1 MLGCNLLFHLLSPKW
16 VNYVAKS
23 QIQFLAA
30 TFHLLSPRLVVYAA
44 VSLNHNVGSNLI
56 LLPPESEAE
65 GLRSDLCQTLSWF
78 QHVTRHDRLSKN
90 ILQDVLEGGQ
100 CHSWQRKCWMDIKE
114 WTSLLMPEVLTKA
127 SCRKRLEENLPIH
140 PSCLPDD
147 PVGQVIELN

>member
-1 MLGCNLLFHLLSPKW
+1 MLGCNLLFHLSPKW

-30 TFHLLSPRLVVYAA
+30 TFYLLSPRLVVYAA

-100 CHSWQRKCWMDIKE
+100 CHGWQRKCWTDNIKE
-114 WTSLLMPEVLTKA
+114 WTCLAIPELLTRA
-127 SCRKRLEENLPIH
+127 CRK
-140 PSCLPDD
+140 D
-147 PVGQVIELN
+147 